1 MCLKFK
7 RMFKIDYQTAIS
19 QQLVEPKAQNRAH
32 GHSIVAQTQYRNLAR
47 KSGTH
52 PNSLSPKQGLIRSH
66 CFFVPR
72 SSSTMSNSSDQ
83 LEEIKALISSGSKC
97 LAYST
102 LLHFQEQSSGDPTSI
117 QALAGISQTLLSLI
131 VADISDDDEEM

>member
-1 MCLKFK
+1 
-7 RMFKIDYQTAIS
+7 
-19 QQLVEPKAQNRAH
+19 
-32 GHSIVAQTQYRNLAR
+32 
-47 KSGTH
+47 
-52 PNSLSPKQGLIRSH
+52 
-66 CFFVPR
+66 
-72 SSSTMSNSSDQ
+72 MSNSSDQ

>member
-52 PNSLSPKQGLIRSH
+52 PNSLSPKQGLIS
-66 CFFVPR
+66 R

-83 LEEIKALISSGSKC
+83 LEEIKTLISSGSKC